1 MTDTRPNGPTYT
13 LWGGALSLYSGK
25 VRSYLIKKGLPYR
38 EFYASHPDFN
48 ARIRPIVGL
57 GVTPVVETP
66 EGDVLQDSTEII
78 AALEARLPEHPM
90 IPATPV
96 QRLVATLLD
105 AYATEHLLLAAMHYR
120 WGEPHVSAQRDFL
133 VAEFGRA
140 SYIGVD
146 RNERNAAGARMM
158 AYFSATL
165 PNLGGSPETAPAI
178 EAEYLELL
186 ELLDQHFQHVPY
198 LLGGHPSIADFG
210 FMAPLFAHLG
220 RDPAPASIMALRAPN
235 VMRWKERM
243 NLAVIEDAEYPSIP
257 ASYPADDAIPPT
269 LLPILK
275 LIFSDWTPELKA
287 NTECFNA
294 WVRANPDKEP
304 GQLVC
309 QDGKRRVHPT
319 IGPIAYAWRNV
330 AMRRA
335 SAPQTL
341 WHFSQALD
349 QARALNGIARARFDE
364 LIAHV
369 EGQDAM
375 AITLKRPIVR
385 RNHVLVLG
393 DETPMQAAPGK
404 PT

>member
-1 MTDTRPNGPTYT
+1 MTDTRPDGSTYT

-25 VRSYLIKKGLPYR
+25 VRSYLIKKGIPYR

-57 GVTPVVETP
+57 GVTPIIETP
-66 EGDVLQDSTEII
+66 EGDVLQDSTAII
-78 AALEARLPEHPM
+78 AALEARLPENPM
-90 IPATPV
+90 IPTTPV
-96 QRLVATLLD
+96 QRLVAALLD
-105 AYATEHLLLAAMHYR
+105 AYATEHLLLTAMHYR
-120 WGEPHVSAQRDFL
+120 WGEPYVSVHRDFL

-146 RNERNAAGARMM
+146 RSERNAAGARMM

-165 PNLGGSPETAPAI
+165 STLGGSPETAPAI

-243 NLAVIEDAEYPSIP
+243 NLAVIQDAEYPSMS
-257 ASYPADDAIPPT
+257 ASYPADDELPPT
-269 LLPILK
+269 LEPILK
-275 LIFSDWTPELKA
+275 LMFSDWTPELKA
-287 NTECFNA
+287 NAEYFNE
-294 WVRANPDKEP
+294 WVRANPDKES
-304 GQLVC
+304 GQLVSL
-309 QDGKRRVHPT
+309 DGKRRVHPT
-319 IGPIAYAWRNV
+319 LGPLVYAWRNV
-330 AMRRA
+330 TMRRA

-341 WHFSQALD
+341 WHFSLALD
-349 QARALNGIARARFDE
+349 QAHTLDGDARTRFSELMARVGGQEAMDIALAC
-364 LIAHV
+364 
-369 EGQDAM
+369 
-375 AITLKRPIVR
+375 PIVR
-385 RNHVLVLG
+385 RSYVLAFG
-393 DETPMQAAPGK
+393 DRAQAHPASGELK
-404 PT
+404 